1 MPRSA
6 SKSIFKSKT
15 APVNTS
21 NPAPTSSVVVHK
33 TETPGFFSNVMQG
46 FGLGAGQSLAMN
58 LFRSPTEVRVSNP
71 NGLDTPTHPNSRL
84 QSTKIGD
91 DYSEV
96 KHTYQVSPDSLSK
109 EYVQCMKESQNNKEA
124 CKQYL
129 E

>member
-1 MPRSA
+1 MPRAA

-15 APVNTS
+15 AES
-21 NPAPTSSVVVHK
+21 SSVVVHK

-58 LFRSPTEVRVSNP
+58 LFRSPTEV
-71 NGLDTPTHPNSRL
+71 
-84 QSTKIGD
+84 
-91 DYSEV
+91 
-96 KHTYQVSPDSLSK
+96 KHTYQSSPDSLPK

>member
-1 MPRSA
+1 MPRNSLRTTFNSKPA
-6 SKSIFKSKT
+6 ST
-15 APVNTS
+15 P
-21 NPAPTSSVVVHK
+21 VVVHK
-33 TETPGFFSNVMQG
+33 VETKTPGFFSNVWQG

-71 NGLDTPTHPNSRL
+71 NGLDTPTCPNSRL

-96 KHTYQVSPDSLSK
+96 KHTYQASPDSSLSK
-109 EYVQCMKESQNNKEA
+109 EYVQCMKESQDNKEA

-129 E
+129 NS